1 MNHKQAMRH
10 VWLARTFTAE
20 QLEVLEQMQVCQTD
34 MLTIAEIKNAGVRDA
49 VVTLIRAGVEP
60 AVAIQRMRLIH
71 GPGLAG
77 DSTSN
82 SSMNNIRFLE
92 ESHALAQRAWF
103 ELSKQYYD
111 EVLDQLKRI
120 SLQLKSIDKK
130 LGAR

>member
-1 MNHKQAMRH
+1 MTLVVSPRCTPTNFLQATSDRY
-10 VWLARTFTAE
+10 L
-20 QLEVLEQMQVCQTD
+20 
-34 MLTIAEIKNAGVRDA
+34 DA
-49 VVTLIRAGVEP
+49 AALGVEP